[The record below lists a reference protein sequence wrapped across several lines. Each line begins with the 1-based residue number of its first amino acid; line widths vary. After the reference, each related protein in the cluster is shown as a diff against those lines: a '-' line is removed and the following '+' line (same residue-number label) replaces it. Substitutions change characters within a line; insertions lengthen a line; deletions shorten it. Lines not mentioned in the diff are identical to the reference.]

1 MNHRFDAIV
10 VGAGPAGSAAAYLL
24 ARKGAHVLCLERGEY
39 PGAKNVS
46 GGVLYGEP
54 FHDLAGNEK
63 EEWPRER
70 RIVKHVLA
78 VVAGNDSTR
87 LTYQRTGGD
96 APSVFSILRAGFDQW
111 LSERA
116 QRAGARI
123 LTEAPVDEVIW
134 ENGRAAGVK
143 VRRPD
148 GEVFAPCIILAD
160 GVNSL
165 LGKKVGLRS
174 SYKAAQMSL
183 AVKEVIKLSQE
194 TIDARFGLN
203 AEEGAAISIIGE
215 ATNGLEGGAFLYTNR
230 ESLSLGLVCHMDA
243 LIREKVKIRTL
254 LDRFK
259 QISLISPLI
268 QGGVLKEYSAHLIPT
283 MGFRERPKPFTQGI
297 LAAGDAA
304 GFTLNTGFQVRGMDF
319 ALASGMAAAETVL
332 DAHRKGDFSLK
343 AMAAYEERLKD
354 SYILKDLKTFRR
366 MEAGMKNR
374 ALFAVYPKVIGEVF
388 GDLYQGVGRPKK
400 RIWRLLWYHLRSH
413 RKLGELVKD
422 LLSLRWF
429 L

>member
-46 GGVLYGEP
+46 GGILYGEP
-54 FHDLAGNEK
+54 FHDLAENEK

-78 VVAGNDSTR
+78 MAAGNDSTR
-87 LTYQRTGGD
+87 ITYQGTGGEAPLVFSVLRTG
-96 APSVFSILRAGFDQW
+96 FDRW
-111 LSERA
+111 LSARA

-148 GEVFAPCIILAD
+148 GDVFAPCIILAD
-160 GVNSL
+160 GANSL
-165 LGKKVGLRS
+165 LGKKVGLRAE
-174 SYKAAQMSL
+174 YNAGHMSL
-183 AVKEVIKLSQE
+183 AVKEVIKLSEE

-203 AEEGAAISIIGE
+203 AGEGAAVSIIGE
-215 ATNGLEGGAFLYTNR
+215 VTSGLEGGAFLYTNR

-243 LIREKVKIRTL
+243 LIREKIRIRTL

-259 QISLISPLI
+259 QIPLISPLI
-268 QGGVLKEYSAHLIPT
+268 HGGVLKEYSAHLIPT
-283 MGFRERPKPFTQGI
+283 LGFRDRPKPFAQGI

-304 GFTLNTGFQVRGMDF
+304 GFILNTGFQVRGMDF
-319 ALASGMAAAETVL
+319 ALASGVAAAETVL

-354 SYILKDLKTFRR
+354 SYILKDLKTFRS
-366 MEAGMKNR
+366 MEAGMKNQ
-374 ALFAVYPKVIGEVF
+374 ALYAVYPKVIGGVF
-388 GDLYQGVGRPKK
+388 ADLFQGTGEPKK
-400 RIWRLLWYHLRSH
+400 RFWRLLWEQLRSH
-413 RKLGELVKD
+413 RKLIDVVKD
-422 LLSLRWF
+422 LFSLRRF